1 MQEHKAC
8 LLTSGLVII
17 CLLACGCQGPGNIGP
32 HQLRAKAIQIVT
44 SGLVDPDPRIRAT
57 AIEVV
62 ATTGQEQ
69 FAQNIISLIHDPVV
83 PVRFAALMAVGDMQ
97 YRPAFEQVKQLFD
110 QIQEDTNVR
119 LAASYA
125 LVRLGASPYIEYPR
139 RMISSSD
146 QTVRANAAMI
156 LGRLRD
162 RQSLD
167 PLYWALQDKASDEVV
182 LMQAMESIAMLGD
195 RQIYN
200 KIWAKLISAYA
211 DDRITA
217 IRAMGALGTAQAR
230 DALKTCLEDEV
241 LEVRLA
247 AAAQLGTLGDR
258 SGKDVVRKAIQKG
271 LIIATGINL
280 HGGQA
285 EMAKVLCA
293 LAIGQIGSADLASY
307 LPTLIEDRSRLVQLY
322 AARAVLQLSDTS
334 SLHPTYTTIGK
345 MP

>member
-1 MQEHKAC
+1 MQQHKAC
-8 LLTSGLVII
+8 LLTSGLVLIW
-17 CLLACGCQGPGNIGP
+17 LSAWGCQGPGHISPN
-32 HQLRAKAIQIVT
+32 QLRARAIQIVA

-62 ATTGQEQ
+62 AATGREE
-69 FAQNIISLIHDPVV
+69 FLQNLISLIHDPVV

-97 YRPAFEQVKQLFD
+97 YRPAFEQIKQIFE

-146 QTVRANAAMI
+146 QTIRANAAMI
-156 LGRLRD
+156 LGRLPD

-167 PLYWALQDKASDEVV
+167 PLHWALQDKASDDRV
-182 LMQAMESIAMLGD
+182 LMQAMESIATLGD

-211 DDRITA
+211 DDRIAA
-217 IRAMGALGTAQAR
+217 IRAMGGLDSPQAR
-230 DALKTCLEDEV
+230 NALRTCLDDEV

-247 AAAQLGTLGDR
+247 AAAQLGRLGDK
-258 SGKDVVRKAIQKG
+258 SGKEVVKKAIQKG
-271 LIIATGINL
+271 LISSMGISL
-280 HGGQA
+280 DEGQA
-285 EMAKVLCA
+285 EMAKVLYG
-293 LAIGQIGSADLASY
+293 LAIGQIGSADLVRY
-307 LPTLIEDRSRLVQLY
+307 LPGLLEDRSRLVQLF
-322 AARAVLQLSDTS
+322 AAGAVLQLSGTS
-334 SLHPTYTTIGK
+334 SLHPAYTTIGK